1 MTSLQLPFLFRRHP
15 VTVPRAINTQTIEHE
30 EIVTMK
36 MMIIGA
42 VLAIA
47 GASAE
52 MVTNPEHMTQREQM
66 FASFIFGSI
75 SMLVVIGLHG
85 VKSAQQTAMH
95 ACSAIPMAGMCSPA
109 ACWFIAKSLAIEE
122 VSLTMLGPVALA
134 IGLIGP
140 SLVVKYGD
148 KFVDI
153 LASYGFA
160 NARATFGVH
169 DGQTIPN
176 VKQDDPRKD

>member
-1 MTSLQLPFLFRRHP
+1 MTSLPIPFLFRRRL
-15 VTVPRAINTQTIEHE
+15 VTVPRAINAQTIEHE
-30 EIVTMK
+30 EVVTMK

-75 SMLVVIGLHG
+75 SMLVVIGLYG

-109 ACWFIAKSLAIEE
+109 VCWFVVKALSIED
-122 VSLTMLGPVALA
+122 VSLSMLGPVALT

-148 KFVDI
+148 KFVDV

-160 NARATFGVH
+160 NVKARFGIP
-169 DGQTIPN
+169 DAAAIPN